1 MRIGFYGKYGRPV
14 TGRTLEESGCGGSE
28 SALIYMA
35 RELHQLGNEVFVFN
49 RCGNARGNYDGVE
62 YLDISEFPPFLEAG
76 KTLDIL
82 VIFRDLDV
90 LKVLQPDTSAIG
102 IKRKVYWAHDD
113 TSFLW
118 NNPKVM
124 QEVGNWLNER
134 TDRIFAVSNWQAG
147 IYTEKFGVKKEKIF
161 VTRNG
166 INLDLFK
173 GDVKREPGRLIYT
186 SVPDRGLDI
195 LVDIFPEIKKR
206 TGAELYVFSSFKVY
220 GTPETDE
227 KLKDIFDQAKS
238 EGVHV
243 MEPMPQKDL
252 AKELLRSKLMVYPN
266 HPATFHPVFAET
278 ACIAVLEA
286 QAAGTPVI
294 TSDRGALPESVLD
307 GETGILIDGDPY
319 SAEYKTR
326 FIEAAADLLK
336 NEEEWARLSRSGR
349 ERIRKEYPWAKI
361 AGEWLEEFN
370 RILR

>member
-14 TGRTLEESGCGGSE
+14 TGKTLEESGCGGSE

-35 RELHQLGNEVFVFN
+35 RELQKLGNEVFVFN
-49 RCGNARGNYDGVE
+49 RCGNSHGNYEGVE

-82 VIFRDLDV
+82 VIFRDLDI
-90 LKVLQPDTSAIG
+90 LKVLQADTSPIG

-113 TSFLW
+113 ASFLW
-118 NNPKVM
+118 NNPGVM
-124 QEVGNWLNER
+124 QEVGRWLNEK
-134 TDRIFAVSNWQAG
+134 TERIFAVSGWQAG

-161 VTRNG
+161 ITRNG

-173 GDVKREPGRLIYT
+173 NGVAREPNRLIYT
-186 SVPDRGLDI
+186 SVPDRGLDV

-206 TGAELYVFSSFKVY
+206 AGAELYVFSSFKIY
-220 GTPETDE
+220 GAPETDE
-227 KLKDIFDQAKS
+227 KLKDIFNRAKN
-238 EGVHV
+238 EGIHI
-243 MEPMPQKDL
+243 MEPLPQKDL

-294 TSDRGALPESVLD
+294 TSRRGALPESVID
-307 GETGILIDGDPY
+307 GETGILIPGDPY
-319 SAEYKTR
+319 SDEYKAR
-326 FIEAAADLLK
+326 FIEAAVNLLK
-336 NEEEWARLSRSGR
+336 NKNEWARLSRNGR
-349 ERIRKEYPWAKI
+349 ERINQEYPWAKI
-361 AGEWLEEFN
+361 AGEWLEEFT
-370 RILR
+370 RILH